1 MMTVKERLKVQR
13 EPRRQINGR
22 SARLMLNDET
32 TELECSVL
40 DVAPGGARIVT
51 DAELDVGDQFTF
63 VLVASH
69 NRRQRCEVVWRRDK
83 TFGVKFLI

>member
-1 MMTVKERLKVQR
+1 MTVQERVKVQR

-22 SARLMLNDET
+22 SARLMLGDGT

-40 DVAPGGARIVT
+40 DMAPGGARIVT
-51 DAELDVGDQFTF
+51 DAEMDVGDQFSI

-69 NRRQRCEVVWRRDK
+69 NRRQRCEVVWRHDK
-83 TFGVKFLI
+83 TFGVKFLM